1 MKTDSPAHTAISH
14 RAQKIWEAE
23 GRPTGRDT
31 QIWLTAEQQLAP
43 PAPTTAALLKSE
55 TAAESVVEF
64 NLPSS
69 TPEDDAVR
77 AALQTPESRGTK
89 PPGKTAPQLAATAEV
104 RGAGTSQS
112 TTTPAT
118 NPTPVKPA
126 PPTAAAPAPQLNK
139 VVRGPQFRLK
149 TTPPFGKALLVK
161 PRSS

>member
-1 MKTDSPAHTAISH
+1 MKTDSSAHAAISH

-77 AALQTPESRGTK
+77 AALQTPESRGAK

-112 TTTPAT
+112 TTTPASD
-118 NPTPVKPA
+118 PTPPKPA
-126 PPTAAAPAPQLNK
+126 PPTAAAPAPQPTK
-139 VVRGPQFRLK
+139 IIRAPQFPLK
-149 TTPPFGKALLVK
+149 TAPQSGKPRLAK